1 MKTKTKHKG
10 CPVPKNGTGR
20 YKSNVDSKFNSNVN
34 SGRSKQRPYQVKSK
48 TRATPSA
55 KSRRDAGAT
64 KSFVVHG
71 HAAGP

>member
-34 SGRSKQRPYQVKSK
+34 SGRSKQRPYQVKSNCKATSKAGGLK
-48 TRATPSA
+48 TAATE
-55 KSRRDAGAT
+55 
-64 KSFVVHG
+64 SFIVLA